1 MSKTDDIDEQI
12 IKNINDMVELTEKI
26 KQGMCDI
33 ERNLI
38 IAQDAFT
45 HAKTLTQDQVDLMVT
60 E

>member
-1 MSKTDDIDEQI
+1 MREAEKRDEQI
-12 IKNINDMVELTEKI
+12 IKNINDMFELTAKI

-33 ERNLI
+33 ERNLL

-45 HAKTLTQDQVDLMVT
+45 HAKTLTQDKVDLMVT

>member
-12 IKNINDMVELTEKI
+12 IKNINEMFELTAKI

-33 ERNLI
+33 ERNLT

>member
-12 IKNINDMVELTEKI
+12 IKNIRDMFELTAKI

-33 ERNLI
+33 ERNLT

-45 HAKTLTQDQVDLMVT
+45 HAKKLTQDQFDIMVT